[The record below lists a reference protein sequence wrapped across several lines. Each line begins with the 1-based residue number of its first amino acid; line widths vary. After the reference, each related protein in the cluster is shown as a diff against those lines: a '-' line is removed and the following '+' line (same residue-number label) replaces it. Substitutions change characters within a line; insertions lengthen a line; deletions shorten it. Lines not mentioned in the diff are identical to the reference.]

1 MTLFKLRAKK
11 QHFLHELTSKEC
23 DHIFRVA
30 QPLAFLA
37 QGYFITL
44 LVYQGWHK
52 SENVQTKRACYGNLG
67 IP

>member
-23 DHIFRVA
+23 GHIFRVA
-30 QPLAFLA
+30 QPVAFLA

-52 SENVQTKRACYGNLG
+52 SENV
-67 IP
+67 